1 MASNAAMGMHTS
13 GGTGC
18 KRGGIAE
25 TDTDNG
31 EAEVSEIIE
40 RAAKALENLDSSDFH
55 ERQTKDY
62 TEMARAVLMA
72 IREPSDEIITAG
84 LDKAGIDGEVYHLED
99 FRLFVTGM
107 IDVAVQEG

>member
-1 MASNAAMGMHTS
+1 MN
-13 GGTGC
+13 
-18 KRGGIAE
+18 
-25 TDTDNG
+25 
-31 EAEVSEIIE
+31 
-40 RAAKALENLDSSDFH
+40 
-55 ERQTKDY
+55 DY
-62 TEMARAVLMA
+62 DAMARAVLMA